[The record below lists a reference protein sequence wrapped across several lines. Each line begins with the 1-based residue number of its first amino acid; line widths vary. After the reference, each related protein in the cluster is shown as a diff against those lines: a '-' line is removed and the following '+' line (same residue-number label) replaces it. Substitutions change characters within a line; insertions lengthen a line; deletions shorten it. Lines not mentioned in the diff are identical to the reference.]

1 MAHQCFVLTLM
12 VLGVWVSG
20 ATAHGIADEPMSRRH
35 EQWMAQYGRVYM
47 DAAEKER
54 RFQIFRDNYEY
65 IESVNKAGDRKYK
78 LGLNQF
84 ADMTN
89 GEFKAS
95 HLGFKPM
102 PMESKTGSFQYA
114 NLTDAP
120 HSMDWRTRGAVTAV
134 KNQRSCGCCW
144 AFSSVAAI
152 EAITQI
158 KTGNL
163 VYLSEQQLVDCDA
176 NDGNHGCHGGFMTG
190 AFQYVINN
198 GGITTENNYPYRA
211 NDGTCDTNRASSSA
225 ATIGSYESVPANDE
239 SSLLQA
245 VTNQPVSV
253 GIDGSGQDF
262 RHYKGGIFTGACET
276 NMNHAVTA
284 VGYGTAEDGTKYWL
298 VKNSW
303 GTTWGEMGYMRIQ
316 RDVAAPEGLCGIAK
330 LASYPTA

>member
-20 ATAHGIADEPMSRRH
+20 AMARGIADEPMLRSH
-35 EQWMAQYGRVYM
+35 EQWMAQYGRVYK

-54 RFQIFRDNYEY
+54 RFQIFRGNYEY
-65 IESVNKAGDRKYK
+65 IESINRAGDRKYK

-89 GEFKAS
+89 EEFKAS
-95 HLGFKPM
+95 RLGFKPM
-102 PMESKTGSFQYA
+102 PTESTTGSFQYA
-114 NLTDAP
+114 NLSDAP
-120 HSMDWRTRGAVTAV
+120 DSMDWRTKGAVTAV

-152 EAITQI
+152 EAITEI

-163 VYLSEQQLVDCDA
+163 VSLSEQQLVDCDT
-176 NDGNHGCHGGFMTG
+176 NDGNKGCDGGLMTR
-190 AFQYVINN
+190 AFQYVIDN
-198 GGITTENNYPYRA
+198 GGITTEDNYPYKA
-211 NDGTCDTNRASSSA
+211 ADGTCDTNRASSSA
-225 ATIGSYESVPANDE
+225 ATISGYETVPANDE

-245 VTNQPVSV
+245 VANQPVSV
-253 GIDGSGQDF
+253 GIDGSGPDF
-262 RHYKGGIFTGACET
+262 QHYSSGIFTGPCDTEMT
-276 NMNHAVTA
+276 HAVTA

-316 RDVAAPEGLCGIAK
+316 RDVGAPEGLCGIAK

>member
-20 ATAHGIADEPMSRRH
+20 ATARGIADEPMSTRH
-35 EQWMAQYGRVYM
+35 EQWMAQYGRVYK
-47 DAAEKER
+47 DAVEKER
-54 RFQIFRDNYEY
+54 RFQIFRDNYKY
-65 IESVNKAGDRKYK
+65 VESVNRAGDRKYK

-89 GEFKAS
+89 EEFKAS
-95 HLGFKPM
+95 RLGFKPM
-102 PMESKTGSFQYA
+102 PTESTRGSFQYA
-114 NLTDAP
+114 NLSDAP
-120 HSMDWRTRGAVTAV
+120 DSMNWRTRGAVTPV

-152 EAITQI
+152 EAIAQI

-163 VYLSEQQLVDCDA
+163 VSLSEQQLVDCDT
-176 NDGNHGCHGGFMTG
+176 NDGNKGCDGGFMTS
-190 AFQYVINN
+190 AFQYVVDN
-198 GGITTENNYPYRA
+198 GGITTEDNYPYMA
-211 NDGTCDTNRASSSA
+211 ADGTCDTNRASSSA
-225 ATIGSYESVPANDE
+225 ATISGYESVPANDE

-245 VTNQPVSV
+245 VANQPVSV

-262 RHYKGGIFTGACET
+262 QLYKGGIFTGPCET
-276 NMNHAVTA
+276 EMNHAVTA

-316 RDVAAPEGLCGIAK
+316 RDVGAPEGLCGIAK